1 MFYERVNV
9 CLKEKWVR
17 FCRIGNKK
25 KREKLIAPVTEDR
38 SF

>member
-1 MFYERVNV
+1 MFYGNVNV
-9 CLKEKWVR
+9 CLKEKR
-17 FCRIGNKK
+17 IKSCRIGNKK